1 MQNINDQIVS
11 VIRTFVPVLV
21 GQIITWL
28 AVQGIIDTTGQ
39 ISGLLISLLTI
50 SFTTVYYII
59 ARYLETFVSTKFGWL
74 LGVAKKPVYKEEVK

>member
-1 MQNINDQIVS
+1 MDTLNNQVIS

-39 ISGLLISLLTI
+39 ISGLLISLLTV

-59 ARYLETFVSTKFGWL
+59 ARYLEMKFSAQFGWL
-74 LGVAKKPVYKEEVK
+74 LGYAKQPSYTKGK